1 MATLLLPEKKRP
13 ELADG
18 LDSIRVGIGML
29 TWHCSPVEV
38 ERLVKLEFKRFRPS

>member
-18 LDSIRVGIGML
+18 LGSIRSGINAL
-29 TWHCSPVEV
+29 SRHCSPAEV
-38 ERLVKLEFKRFRPS
+38 ERLVKLEVKRFRG